1 MTQNTQTRQAETID
15 FAREFLREDY
25 DKMADE
31 IEVELQ
37 TLTKEQALRIEIDS
51 ELENALQEM
60 QSLQA
65 QLPKEQMNSLFD
77 QVSKNAIDA
86 VVGHFGLAA
95 AVLGSKDGGNVNT
108 THNARKGI
116 YASEAEKQRYENRGE
131 YDSAH
136 YHADKNYIAINKAQ
150 GELKEQGQLT
160 DYMTGETLAPN
171 AKTDLDHK
179 VSAKTIHD
187 DRARVLAEVDGAE
200 LANTWDNLAMTDSS
214 LNRSK
219 KAMTAD
225 EFIAHKERS
234 LAELEKISKTREL
247 TDKEKARK
255 AKFEAIDDDKLRED
269 YQKSQENIDNKVD
282 RAYYTSAK
290 PYKEAVI
297 TGAKDAGKMAIHSAI
312 GVILKEFIEGMSIEL
327 KILFKEF
334 GNESLKDIFKRF
346 AERLKKIWATL
357 REKWKD
363 IIAGS
368 FEAGIVSF
376 FGNLVVTVINVVFTT
391 LKKYVQIIRAGFASL
406 YDAIKTLFDKNI
418 PENER
423 MFKASKIFVAGLI
436 SAFTMLSAEA
446 ITKFLM
452 TIPGLNAILGFPLPF
467 SSVDDDGNPVTN
479 IGDALGLCISAA
491 LGAVLSTIAIYYM
504 DKWANDRKIAG
515 LQIQMM
521 TQSGVIVKYEVVKT
535 QFALLDAWRFF
546 GLCVQDSRAK
556 LESSAKAIAQSSDKT
571 QKSINELEAEMQ
583 KLLNF

>member
-1 MTQNTQTRQAETID
+1 MAQNPQTRQAEIID
-15 FAREFLREDY
+15 FERDFLREDY
-25 DKMADE
+25 ERMADE
-31 IEVELQ
+31 IEVEFQ
-37 TLTKEQALRIEIDS
+37 TLSKESALRIEIDS
-51 ELENALQEM
+51 GLENALKELE
-60 QSLQA
+60 SLQA

-77 QVSKNAIDA
+77 QCSKNAIDA

-95 AVLGSKDGGNVNT
+95 VVLNSKDGGNVNT
-108 THNARKGI
+108 THNVRKGI

-136 YHADKNYIAINKAQ
+136 YHTDENYKAINKAQ
-150 GELKEQGQLT
+150 GGLKEQGGLT

-214 LNRSK
+214 LNRAK

-255 AKFEAIDDDKLRED
+255 AKFESIDDDRLRED
-269 YQKSQENIDNKVD
+269 YQKSKENIDSKVD

-297 TGAKDAGKMAIHSAI
+297 TGGIDAGKMAIHSAI

-368 FEAGIVSF
+368 FEAGIVAF
-376 FGNLVVTVINVVFTT
+376 FSNLIVFAINIVFTT
-391 LKKYVQIIRAGFASL
+391 LKKIVQIIRAGFASL
-406 YDAIKTLFDKNI
+406 CQAVKTLFDKNI

-423 MFKASKIFVAGLI
+423 MFAAAKIFVTGIIGAV
-436 SAFTMLSAEA
+436 TMLGAEA
-446 ITKFLM
+446 ITKWLY
-452 TIPGLNAILGFPLPF
+452 TIPFLGQILGLPIPF
-467 SSVDDDGNPVTN
+467 TDET

-504 DKWANDRKIAG
+504 DKWASGKKESKLEI
-515 LQIQMM
+515 QIM
-521 TQSGVIVKYEVVKT
+521 TKSGEVVNYKLQQT
-535 QFALLDAWRFF
+535 WLALWEGYDAVLGGAERTMSSIEQ
-546 GLCVQDSRAK
+546 LRA
-556 LESSAKAIAQSSDKT
+556 T
-571 QKSINELEAEMQ
+571 IN
-583 KLLNF
+583 KHK

>member
-1 MTQNTQTRQAETID
+1 MTQNTKTRQTETID
-15 FAREFLREDY
+15 FARDFLREDY
-25 DKMADE
+25 ENMADE
-31 IEVELQ
+31 IEVEIQ
-37 TLTKEQALRIEIDS
+37 ALTKEQILRIEVDNA
-51 ELENALQEM
+51 LENALQEM

-77 QVSKNAIDA
+77 QCSKNAIDA

-95 AVLGSKDGGNVNT
+95 AVLGSKDGGNVDT
-108 THNARKGI
+108 TRNVRQGI

-150 GELKEQGQLT
+150 GEQKEQGGLT

-187 DRARVLAEVDGAE
+187 DPARVLAEVDGAE

-214 LNRSK
+214 LNRAK

-269 YQKSQENIDNKVD
+269 YKKSKEKIDKKVD
-282 RAYYTSAK
+282 KAYYTSAK

-312 GVILKEFIEGMSIEL
+312 GIILKEFIEGMSIEL

-368 FEAGIVSF
+368 FEAGIVAF
-376 FGNLVVTVINVVFTT
+376 FSNLVIFAINIVFTT
-391 LKKYVQIIRAGFASL
+391 LKKFVQIIRAGFASL
-406 YDAIKTLFDKNI
+406 CQAVKTLFDKNI

-423 MFKASKIFVAGLI
+423 MLAAAKILVTGLI
-436 SAFTMLSAEA
+436 SAVTMLGAEF
-446 ITKFLM
+446 ITKWLY
-452 TIPGLNAILGFPLPF
+452 TIPFLGQILGLPIPF
-467 SSVDDDGNPVTN
+467 TSET

-504 DKWANDRKIAG
+504 DKWASGDKEAK
-515 LQIQMM
+515 LQVQIM
-521 TQSGVIVKYEVVKT
+521 TKSGEVVQYKLI
-535 QFALLDAWRFF
+535 QSWFVLKDAQEAVYN
-546 GLCVQDSRAK
+546 GVKDTM
-556 LESSAKAIAQSSDKT
+556 SAIDDLGAT
-571 QKSINELEAEMQ
+571 LKSLKRN
-583 KLLNF
+583 KN

>member
-1 MTQNTQTRQAETID
+1 
-15 FAREFLREDY
+15 
-25 DKMADE
+25 MADE
-31 IEVELQ
+31 IEVEFQ
-37 TLTKEQALRIEIDS
+37 TLSKEQALRIQVDNELDS
-51 ELENALQEM
+51 ALKELE
-60 QSLQA
+60 SLKE

-77 QVSKNAIDA
+77 QASKNAIDA
-86 VVGHFGLAA
+86 VIGHFGLAA
-95 AVLGSKDGGNVNT
+95 VVLNSKEGGNVNT
-108 THNARKGI
+108 THNVRQGI
-116 YASEAEKQRYENRGE
+116 YASETEKQRYENRGE
-131 YDSAH
+131 YDSTH

-187 DRARVLAEVDGAE
+187 DPARVLAEVDGAE
-200 LANTWDNLAMTDSS
+200 LANTRDNLAMTDSS

-282 RAYYTSAK
+282 KAYYTSAK

-327 KILFKEF
+327 KKLFKEF
-334 GNESLKDIFKRF
+334 GNESLEDIFKRF
-346 AERLKKIWATL
+346 AERLKKIWANL

-368 FEAGIVSF
+368 FEAGIVAF
-376 FGNLVVTVINVVFTT
+376 FSNLVVFAINIVFTT
-391 LKKYVQIIRAGFASL
+391 IKKVVQIIRAGFNSL
-406 YDAIKTLFDKNI
+406 YQAVKKLFDKNT
-418 PENER
+418 PKDER
-423 MFKASKIFVAGLI
+423 MFEASKIFVAGLI
-436 SAFTMLSAEA
+436 SAVTMLSAEA
-446 ITKFLM
+446 IRNFLK
-452 TIPGLNAILGFPLPF
+452 TIPGLNIILEIPIPLT
-467 SSVDDDGNPVTN
+467 DEN
-479 IGDALGLCISAA
+479 IGTALSICISAA

-504 DKWANDRKIAG
+504 DKWASGDKVAGLKLQIMTKSGEVANLKIMQTWFHFKDGFDYIAG
-515 LQIQMM
+515 EA
-521 TQSGVIVKYEVVKT
+521 GK
-535 QFALLDAWRFF
+535 F
-546 GLCVQDSRAK
+546 GHSIAHTK
-556 LESSAKAIAQSSDKT
+556 LAIAQSGANVDKELDSWDESL
-571 QKSINELEAEMQ
+571 KELENLTKGA
-583 KLLNF
+583 

>member
-1 MTQNTQTRQAETID
+1 MAQNTQTRQTETID
-15 FAREFLREDY
+15 FTREFLREDY

-51 ELENALQEM
+51 GLENALQEM

-77 QVSKNAIDA
+77 QVSKNAVDA

-95 AVLGSKDGGNVNT
+95 AVLGSKDGGNVDT
-108 THNARKGI
+108 TNNARKGI

-136 YHADKNYIAINKAQ
+136 YHADKNYIEINKAQ

-282 RAYYTSAK
+282 KAYYTSAK

-297 TGAKDAGKMAIHSAI
+297 TGAQDAGKMAIHSAI

-357 REKWKD
+357 REKWKE

-368 FEAGIVSF
+368 FEAGIVAF
-376 FGNLVVTVINVVFTT
+376 FSNLVVFAINIVFTT
-391 LKKYVQIIRAGFASL
+391 LKKFVQIIRAGFASL
-406 YDAIKTLFDKNI
+406 CQAVKKLFDKNT
-418 PENER
+418 PQNER
-423 MFKASKIFVAGLI
+423 LFEASKILITGII
-436 SAFTMLSAEA
+436 SAVTMLSAEA
-446 ITKFLM
+446 ITKWLY
-452 TIPGLNAILGFPLPF
+452 TIPFLGQILGLPIPF
-467 SSVDDDGNPVTN
+467 TDET

-504 DKWANDRKIAG
+504 DKWASGKKESK
-515 LQIQMM
+515 LQIQIM
-521 TQSGVIVKYEVVKT
+521 TKSGEVV
-535 QFALLDAWRFF
+535 QFKLQQTWLTLWEGYDAVLGGAERTMSSIEQ
-546 GLCVQDSRAK
+546 LRA
-556 LESSAKAIAQSSDKT
+556 T
-571 QKSINELEAEMQ
+571 INKHKQ
-583 KLLNF
+583 GI